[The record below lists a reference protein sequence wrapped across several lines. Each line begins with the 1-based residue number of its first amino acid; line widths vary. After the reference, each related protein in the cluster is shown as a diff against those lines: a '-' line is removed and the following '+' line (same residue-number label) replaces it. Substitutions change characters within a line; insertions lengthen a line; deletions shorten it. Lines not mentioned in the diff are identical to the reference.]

1 MKSKSFS
8 DIKVVNEKTIMTGN
22 QLFDK
27 WFSKDGGI
35 VPGSIIFVTGTSG
48 AGKTTLMINLM
59 NWLQNHKSSF
69 YSREMSIGSL
79 KQQVKDY
86 NFKNNNAYFV
96 DDKDCPHINDY
107 FNELDT
113 IKPEIVIVDSLQA
126 IASADFPEMSEE
138 KASVIVRQK
147 LEKWCKANG
156 STLFLIGHNT
166 KDNEF
171 AGKNTNM
178 QMVDA
183 HMVLEYDKKS
193 ESRRIFW
200 GKKNRKGPMG
210 ELFYKIDNGA
220 IEFMENKE
228 NIFNSKTDVDFTKE
242 FFEFISGYLEKVKT
256 SEKNDEIIKDE
267 LNDISDKL
275 YDKFKNDGYT
285 YMVNLLPAIYHIL
298 NKYKKL

>member
-1 MKSKSFS
+1 MKSKSFG
-8 DIKVVNEKTIMTGN
+8 DIKVVNENNIMTGN
-22 QLFDK
+22 QTFDK

-59 NWLQNHKSSF
+59 NWLQDYKSSF

-96 DDKDCPHINDY
+96 DDEDCPHLNDY
-107 FNELDT
+107 FVELET
-113 IKPEIVIVDSLQA
+113 IKPEFVIVDSLQA
-126 IASADFPEMSEE
+126 IASIDFPEMSEE

-147 LEKWCKANG
+147 LEQWCKANG

-183 HMVLEYDKKS
+183 HMVLEYDQKN
-193 ESRRIFW
+193 ESRRIYW

-210 ELFYKIDNGA
+210 ELFYKIENGS
-220 IEFMENKE
+220 ILFSENNNEVSKQEINFSDEF
-228 NIFNSKTDVDFTKE
+228 T
-242 FFEFISGYLEKVKT
+242 FFIQGYLKKVKS
-256 SEKNDEIIKDE
+256 SEELDKMIKKD
-267 LNDISDKL
+267 LNSVAEKL
-275 YDKFKNDGYT
+275 FEKFENDGYS
-285 YMVNLLPAIYHIL
+285 YMTNLLPAVYHVISKY
-298 NKYKKL
+298 NKD